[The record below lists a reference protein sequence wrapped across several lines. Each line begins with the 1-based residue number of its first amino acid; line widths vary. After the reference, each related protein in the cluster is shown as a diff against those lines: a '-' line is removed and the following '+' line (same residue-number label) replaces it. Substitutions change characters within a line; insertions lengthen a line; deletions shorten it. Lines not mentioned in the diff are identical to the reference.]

1 MAIDKLKYN
10 SQNVSIAREIQKYPI
25 HLGIREAIQNAIEG
39 DGNTGAS
46 DIQIIPLNMSASE
59 QTGKASKFAI
69 WDNGPGMTADAL
81 KKLTDMASST
91 KPMRGTNNPNFGRG
105 EIAAT
110 LSYNEYGIFWI
121 SCRDGRINLVWL
133 RKLGDDYGR
142 NQFDEACEINNSAVV
157 LDITDSPL
165 VESLKEQYPNL
176 ITTNKTWTLKVYL
189 GNNDAQNTC
198 QSPFGDRKPTS
209 INCWRWFCSRRKI
222 NVFIKIQSRRKC
234 NNGFAFF

>member
-81 KKLTDMASST
+81 KKLTD
-91 KPMRGTNNPNFGRG
+91 KELNNLMYINARSIGKTIAVERIME
-105 EIAAT
+105 EI
-110 LSYNEYGIFWI
+110 I
-121 SCRDGRINLVWL
+121 
-133 RKLGDDYGR
+133 
-142 NQFDEACEINNSAVV
+142 
-157 LDITDSPL
+157 
-165 VESLKEQYPNL
+165 
-176 ITTNKTWTLKVYL
+176 
-189 GNNDAQNTC
+189 
-198 QSPFGDRKPTS
+198 
-209 INCWRWFCSRRKI
+209 RRS
-222 NVFIKIQSRRKC
+222 NIKK
-234 NNGFAFF
+234 